1 MTYTRILA
9 LLLTTS
15 LVAARAAIDRRAVVA
30 RHALQTAVSDA
41 TLLSPLDVYTIG
53 NGDFAINVDA
63 TGLQTLNATFA
74 TAAISTALAL
84 RHCMLRCGSC
94 SGCATPDAEEG
105 AVPTP
110 A

>member
-1 MTYTRILA
+1 MRAFAA
-9 LLLTTS
+9 LTLL
-15 LVAARAAIDRRAVVA
+15 ARARGAIDRRAVVA
-30 RHALQTAVSDA
+30 RHPLTTAVADA
-41 TLLSPLDVYTIG
+41 SQLSPLDVFTIG
-53 NGDFAINVDA
+53 NGDFAMNVDA

-74 TAAISTALAL
+74 TAAISAALAL